1 MVIRFNQK
9 PYKISAVKLSDLAI
23 LLLFIAIQLS
33 SLQWL
38 SKTSNRVDTNTV
50 ANWILPLRGLHWA
63 WRNVQGNEISQNI
76 WCFTT
81 YLRMQG
87 DNRVLFSPFQFILK
101 VSRELLGSITH
112 YMNVRVKTDEL
123 ANELCSCHMY
133 MIVNYSRSSPLFPMT
148 HNICIMYFNQCD
160 FLRGQMLVVSASI
173 NTKKKF

>member
-1 MVIRFNQK
+1 MGGSGRLEFSYLFLSERNAFLCRLMVIRFNQK
-9 PYKISAVKLSDLAI
+9 PYKNQCSQAKRSRHI
-23 LLLFIAIQLS
+23 IAIYRNLS

-63 WRNVQGNEISQNI
+63 WRNVQGNELSQNI

-101 VSRELLGSITH
+101 VSRELLRSITH

-123 ANELCSCHMY
+123 ANELCFCHMH
-133 MIVNYSRSSPLFPMT
+133 MIINY
-148 HNICIMYFNQCD
+148 
-160 FLRGQMLVVSASI
+160 LR
-173 NTKKKF
+173 